1 MLNSLSILLPSY
13 NNNCVSLVK
22 QLHRQAELLCPQGL
36 RYEIIVADD
45 GSTNFTTI
53 ASNQQIEQLSHC
65 RFIRRN
71 HNSGRAAIRN
81 FLAQQASQEY
91 LLFIDS
97 DRMPGSKLF
106 LYNYLSLKEVSVA
119 CGGLHIV
126 GDKKEI
132 KGNIRF
138 LLERKYELHNTARE
152 RSEKPYHN
160 FNTSNFMVRRD
171 ILLAHPFDKRFLK
184 YGYEDVLW
192 GKVLKAYDIPI
203 QHIDNPILLNDFET
217 NSEYLSKTEEGIDT
231 LFTFQDDLRGFN
243 GLLALTDRLNALHLS
258 KPISWVFQFFHK
270 SIKRNLLGVHPSIPL
285 FHFYK
290 LGLLLCRQSAKE

>member
-22 QLHRQAELLCPQGL
+22 QLHRQAELLGPQGL

-126 GDKKEI
+126 GDKKEL

-160 FNTSNFMVRRD
+160 FNTSGLSSHF
-171 ILLAHPFDKRFLK
+171 ISAFIFSLSFHTPHTISF
-184 YGYEDVLW
+184 
-192 GKVLKAYDIPI
+192 IP
-203 QHIDNPILLNDFET
+203 LYST
-217 NSEYLSKTEEGIDT
+217 ST
-231 LFTFQDDLRGFN
+231 L
-243 GLLALTDRLNALHLS
+243 LHLFS
-258 KPISWVFQFFHK
+258 KSPIRCFH
-270 SIKRNLLGVHPSIPL
+270 I
-285 FHFYK
+285 HF
-290 LGLLLCRQSAKE
+290 